1 MAADASFATCSVYT
15 ATKAGLE
22 AYSRVLREELRAAN
36 IRVGVVA
43 PGATDTAA
51 WPEGARAES
60 AQRMCRPEDVAKA
73 IRFVLEAPSSASYD
87 RVVVAPP
94 RGPL

>member
-1 MAADASFATCSVYT
+1 VGCSVYT

-22 AYSRVLREELRAAN
+22 AYSRVLREELRGAN

-51 WPEGARAES
+51 WPEGPRADH
-60 AQRMCRPEDVAKA
+60 AKRMCRPEDVARA
-73 IRFVLEAPSSASYD
+73 IGFMLDAAPSASID
-87 RVVVAPP
+87 RVIVAPP
-94 RGPL
+94 KGPL